1 MRGIS
6 GWYDPYEKRFAGEQ
20 SMTRTFGEKR
30 YTVVYSGELYN
41 CGELRRE
48 LEERGYRF
56 ETTDDTEVVLN
67 GLFTY
72 GTDFVKQMNGVFAL
86 AFYDETEESLYLFR
100 DRIGVKPLFYTRQGD
115 TIFFAS
121 EIETLLAN
129 SGVKPV
135 LDWKGLNEVF
145 SIGPAKTYGC
155 GVFKGIDEVL
165 PGHLLSYT
173 GTEMKNSCYWKLES
187 KVHEDN
193 YEQTVEKTAF
203 LLEDAVK
210 NQMVSGVPVC
220 TFLSGGLDS
229 SLVSAIC
236 ARELRKEGKRLH
248 TFSFDFVGNGKNF
261 QANMFQPSQ
270 DRPYVEK
277 MVTFLDSEH
286 HYLECDSRT
295 QADYLYASIDAKGL
309 PAMADVDS
317 SLLYFCSQVAKEYK
331 VALTGE
337 CADEIFGG
345 YPWFHKKE
353 CLEAHTFP
361 WTMDLAPR
369 KAMLSDEFL
378 EALKMDAYVQETYA
392 KSVAETP
399 RLAGESAL
407 ETRRR
412 EISYLNQKWF
422 MQTLLDRMGG
432 TSARYGLSARVPFAD
447 YRIVEYLWNVPW
459 EMKAKGG
466 VVKGLL
472 REAGRGL
479 LPDDILFRKKSPYP
493 KTYDKAYEAILV
505 QKMRAIMAETDS
517 PIRQFLDTKKVERFL
532 SSPSDYGK
540 PWYGQLM
547 AAPQMI
553 AYLIQVNYWL
563 EKYHIK
569 IEL

>member
-1 MRGIS
+1 M
-6 GWYDPYEKRFAGEQ
+6 
-20 SMTRTFGEKR
+20 
-30 YTVVYSGELYN
+30 
-41 CGELRRE
+41 
-48 LEERGYRF
+48 
-56 ETTDDTEVVLN
+56 
-67 GLFTY
+67 
-72 GTDFVKQMNGVFAL
+72 
-86 AFYDETEESLYLFR
+86 
-100 DRIGVKPLFYTRQGD
+100 
-115 TIFFAS
+115 
-121 EIETLLAN
+121 
-129 SGVKPV
+129 
-135 LDWKGLNEVF
+135 
-145 SIGPAKTYGC
+145 
-155 GVFKGIDEVL
+155 
-165 PGHLLSYT
+165 
-173 GTEMKNSCYWKLES
+173 
-187 KVHEDN
+187 
-193 YEQTVEKTAF
+193 
-203 LLEDAVK
+203 
-210 NQMVSGVPVC
+210 
-220 TFLSGGLDS
+220 
-229 SLVSAIC
+229 
-236 ARELRKEGKRLH
+236 
-248 TFSFDFVGNGKNF
+248 
-261 QANMFQPSQ
+261 
-270 DRPYVEK
+270 EK

-317 SLLYFCSQVAKEYK
+317 SLLYFCSEVSKEYK

-432 TSARYGLSARVPFAD
+432 TSTRYGLSARVPFAD